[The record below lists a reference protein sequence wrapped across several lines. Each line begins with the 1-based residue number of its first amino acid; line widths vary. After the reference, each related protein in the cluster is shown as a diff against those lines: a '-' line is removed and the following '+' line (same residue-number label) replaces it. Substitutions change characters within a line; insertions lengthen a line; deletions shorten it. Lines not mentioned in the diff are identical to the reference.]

1 MAIPIIDMQ
10 QVHKRYGVGSVEVH
24 ALKGVELTVAHGEF
38 LAIMGPSGSGK
49 STLMNVIGC
58 LDLPDSGLYHL
69 GDENVAALS
78 PDALARIRNET
89 IGFVFQSFNLLPR
102 TSALENVEI
111 PLVYA
116 GLNRRERRRRAQ
128 QLLEKLGIAE
138 RAHHLPSQL
147 SGGQQQRV
155 AIARA
160 LANRPSI
167 LLADEPTGNLDTATG
182 EEVMDILQ
190 DLNRSEGVTVI
201 VITHEV
207 EVAAR
212 ARRQITLLDGRFES

>member
-10 QVHKRYGVGSVEVH
+10 QVHKRYGVGGVEVH

-116 GLNRRERRRRAQ
+116 GLNGRERRRRAQ

>member
-10 QVHKRYGVGSVEVH
+10 QVHKRYGVGGVEVH

-128 QLLEKLGIAE
+128 QLLETLGIAE

>member
-1 MAIPIIDMQ
+1 VAIPIIDMQ
-10 QVHKRYGVGSVEVH
+10 QVHKRYGVGGVEVH

-116 GLNRRERRRRAQ
+116 GLNGRERRRRAQ